1 MTTRDVVLIAL
12 FAAITV
18 ALGLAPR
25 IPLAFLPVP
34 ITLQSLGP
42 MLAGAMIG
50 PIRGAL
56 AHVLVVLLVAIGLP
70 VLAGGSGGLGIL
82 AGPTAGFIF
91 GWIIAAFVTG
101 FLCKA
106 WTRSPAA
113 GRSAGSGPWSNVA
126 LLFLACVIGGIIVLY
141 ACGVAWLALVTGLGF
156 GKALTGVAAFIPGD
170 LIKAAFAALI
180 AHNVRRAYPIDLK

>member
-1 MTTRDVVLIAL
+1 MNTRDVVLIAL

-25 IPLAFLPVP
+25 IPIAFLPVP

-70 VLAGGSGGLGIL
+70 VLAGGSGGLGAL

-101 FLCKA
+101 MLCKA
-106 WTRSPAA
+106 WSRGRRAG
-113 GRSAGSGPWSNVA
+113 GRSGVWTDIG
-126 LLFLACVIGGIIVLY
+126 LIFLACVIGGIVVLY
-141 ACGVAWLALVTGLGF
+141 ACGVAWLALVTGIGF
-156 GKALTGVAAFIPGD
+156 EKALTGVLVFIPGD
-170 LIKAAFAALI
+170 LVKAAFAALI
-180 AHNVRRAYPIDLK
+180 AHNVRRAYPLDLK

>member
-1 MTTRDVVLIAL
+1 MNTRDIVLIAL

-25 IPLAFLPVP
+25 IPVAFLPVP

-50 PIRGAL
+50 PVRGAL
-56 AHVLVVLLVAIGLP
+56 AHVLVVLLVALGLP
-70 VLAGGSGGLGIL
+70 VLAGGSGGLGML

-101 FLCKA
+101 LLCRTWTVSGKA
-106 WTRSPAA
+106 RPSKWADVGLT
-113 GRSAGSGPWSNVA
+113 
-126 LLFLACVIGGIIVLY
+126 FIACVIGGIVVLY
-141 ACGVAWLALVTGLGF
+141 ACGALWLAFVAGLGLA
-156 GKALTGVAAFIPGD
+156 KAVSGVAVFIPGD
-170 LIKAAFAALI
+170 LVKAAFAALI
-180 AHNVRRAYPIDLK
+180 AHNVRRAYPIELK

>member
-1 MTTRDVVLIAL
+1 MNTPDVVLIAL

-50 PIRGAL
+50 PVRGAL
-56 AHVLVVLLVAIGLP
+56 AHVLVVLLVALGLP
-70 VLAGGSGGLGIL
+70 VLAGGSGGLGML

-91 GWIIAAFVTG
+91 GWILAAFVTG
-101 FLCKA
+101 LLCKM
-106 WTRSPAA
+106 WIGQGTRGAR
-113 GRSAGSGPWSNVA
+113 GKWSQIGLIFA
-126 LLFLACVIGGIIVLY
+126 ACVIGGILVLY
-141 ACGVAWLALVTGLGF
+141 LCGAIWLAIVTGMGF
-156 GKALTGVAAFIPGD
+156 LKAITGVAAFIPGD
-170 LIKAAFAALI
+170 LVKAAFAALI
-180 AHNVRRAYPIDLK
+180 AHNVRRAYPISLK